1 MLEVDL
7 AKKPTI
13 KLRLLDEGTSHSFS
27 VLKYEKD
34 RVFLVLDDEEPA
46 NALYRFE
53 EGLEAEMVIY
63 SSTRVVKLTS
73 VIIETTGTREVCME
87 LHDEY
92 DIIQRR
98 RYVRTKASYGIE
110 LKSEKFMFKAQTI
123 NLGGGGVCFIGNNAF
138 EIGQKFQFNLLLP
151 EFNNITGEGVV
162 INKIETNDDILIMFN
177 FSEMEKDARNKV
189 IRFCFEKE
197 FNA

>member
-7 AKKPTI
+7 AKNPTV
-13 KLRLLDEGTSHSFS
+13 KLRLLDEKTAHSFT

-34 RVFLVLDDEEPA
+34 RVFLALDDNEPSS
-46 NALYRFE
+46 ALYPFE
-53 EGLEAEMVIY
+53 EGLEAEMTIY
-63 SSTRVVKLTS
+63 SATRVVKLNS
-73 VIIETTGTREVCME
+73 MVIETIGAREVCME

-110 LKSEKFMFKAQTI
+110 LKSDKMMFKAQTV
-123 NLGGGGVCFIGNNAF
+123 NLGGGGVCFVGNNSF
-138 EIGQKFQFNLLLP
+138 ELGQKFHFKLLLP
-151 EFNNITGEGVV
+151 DFNDISGEGIV

-177 FSEMEKDARNKV
+177 FAEMDKDVRNKV

>member
-7 AKKPTI
+7 IKNPTV
-13 KLRLLDEGTSHSFS
+13 KLRLLDEATAHSFK

-34 RVFLVLDDEEPA
+34 RVFLSLDDNEPTS
-46 NALYRFE
+46 ALYRFE
-53 EGLEAEMVIY
+53 EGAEAEMIIY
-63 SSTRVVKLTS
+63 SATRVVKLNS
-73 VIIETTGTREVCME
+73 LVIETTGTREVCME

-110 LKSEKFMFKAQTI
+110 LKSEKLMFKAQTV
-123 NLGGGGVCFIGNNAF
+123 NLGGGGVCFAGNNAF
-138 EIGQKFQFNLLLP
+138 EIGQKFSFKLLLP
-151 EFNNITGEGVV
+151 EFNDISGEGIV
-162 INKIETNDDILIMFN
+162 INKIEANGDILIMFN